1 MFSERRKKCCNF
13 GTDMKTH
20 MAFALFLLFPALSLL
35 AQDDSL
41 TFTTAKWETKQ
52 IAKGITLKQY
62 HFTNKSLFHSN
73 QNIHI
78 LDVTLK
84 RKTIIAFGYEHT
96 RLKPTSEFGQT
107 AHAMAA
113 INGTFFDVKNG
124 GSVDYL
130 KVNDSVISTNR
141 LWANNTR
148 ARHQQAALV
157 IRKGKLR
164 IAKWDGSNDWET
176 KLAANNIMLSG
187 PLLLYKQQVQ
197 PLDTGAFNHVRHPRS
212 AIAVLDKKHVLLI
225 AVDGRHENAAGMSLV
240 ELTRIIQWLQA
251 KDGLNL
257 DGGGSTTL
265 WVQHHGVVNYPSDNK
280 KWDHEGERK
289 VANVVL
295 IKQQ

>member
-1 MFSERRKKCCNF
+1 
-13 GTDMKTH
+13 MKH
-20 MAFALFLLFPALSLL
+20 HIAFVLLLLLPGLSLL
-35 AQDDSL
+35 AQDDSV
-41 TFTTAKWETKQ
+41 TFTTAQWKVQQ

-62 HFTNKSLFHSN
+62 HFTNKTLFKSN
-73 QNIHI
+73 QHISI

-84 RKTIIAFGYEHT
+84 RKNSIALGYEHKL
-96 RLKPTSEFGQT
+96 LKPTSEFGKT
-107 AHAMAA
+107 AHAIAA

-130 KVNDSVISTNR
+130 KVSDSVISTNR

-164 IAKWDGSNDWET
+164 IVKWDGSEDWET
-176 KLAANNIMLSG
+176 KLDAKDIMLSG
-187 PLLLYKQQVQ
+187 PLLLYQQQVE

-212 AIAVLDKKHVLLI
+212 AIAVLGKKHVLLI
-225 AVDGRHENAAGMSLV
+225 TVDGRHENAAGMSLA
-240 ELTRIIQWLQA
+240 ELTRIIQWLKA

-265 WVQHHGVVNYPSDNK
+265 WIQHQGVVNYPSDNK

-295 IKQQ
+295 IKQK